1 MIFNVGDKVRALHN
15 DWYSITTDGWI
26 GYVTRRDGEY
36 IWVSESKRGPYTN
49 EINNYRVDSQFF
61 ELIEAAPVKEKEEI
75 NMEFVKEIINDEE
88 RRALLS
94 DMKGLL
100 DEYDYKYTDEAL
112 NKIID
117 IWATNKAELITAFKK
132 HPNYLQ
138 GKFMIVFSHNFSRN
152 VDRYVV
158 RSFKQWLLNSDTC
171 IAVREFM
178 PEAMRD
184 EVIDYGRKLP
194 QDIFHFLSDI
204 GGMTE
209 QYIDEYIVSRFD
221 DVCPD
226 IHAHKGQKMSRV
238 VNKLLTYVG
247 YNKLP
252 DYNREFAKYADA
264 LNPLQI
270 TRHTV
275 LSVNPLD
282 YLTMSFGNSWA
293 SCHTIDKENRRQMD
307 NSYSGMYC
315 GGTLSYMLD
324 ETSIITFVHNHV
336 PTDFANEGKIYRC
349 MFHYGKNILV
359 QGRVYPQGND
369 GRTDLYK
376 VFRNY
381 VQDEL
386 APIIGLTDTIWRK
399 KEDGDV
405 GGNVDSYG
413 CHYRDYTNFHNCNV
427 SYPRERSESRDNM
440 IKIGA
445 SGICPYCGGSITENG
460 RISHS
465 GCSRGTNVIQH
476 DEYGI

>member
-1 MIFNVGDKVRALHN
+1 MHN

-117 IWATNKAELITAFKK
+117 TWATNKAELITAFKK
-132 HPNYLQ
+132 HPSYLQ

-152 VDRYVV
+152 VDRDVV

-194 QDIFHFLSDI
+194 QDIFHFLSNI
-204 GGMTE
+204 EGMTE
-209 QYIDEYIVSRFD
+209 QYIDEYIVGRFD
-221 DVCPD
+221 YICPD

-270 TRHTV
+270 TRHIKRLSSKYTLQEDGRYVVNVKNNVKLSCKNSWDYYDINSQGARDVCRWKQCATSEMKAIEDVFTKYPCVFDDMITV
-275 LSVNPLD
+275 DKVIDNGFTERKEYDIRNEVHYKLKARNNITAVVNKLNIVDKFVID
-282 YLTMSFGNSWA
+282 YRSHQYNVMYSKKYNKLFTMSNGTYIVCDSIWCIPDTTFENIKAKIA
-293 SCHTIDKENRRQMD
+293 S
-307 NSYSGMYC
+307 
-315 GGTLSYMLD
+315 
-324 ETSIITFVHNHV
+324 
-336 PTDFANEGKIYRC
+336 
-349 MFHYGKNILV
+349 
-359 QGRVYPQGND
+359 
-369 GRTDLYK
+369 LY
-376 VFRNY
+376 N
-381 VQDEL
+381 
-386 APIIGLTDTIWRK
+386 
-399 KEDGDV
+399 
-405 GGNVDSYG
+405 
-413 CHYRDYTNFHNCNV
+413 
-427 SYPRERSESRDNM
+427 
-440 IKIGA
+440 
-445 SGICPYCGGSITENG
+445 
-460 RISHS
+460 
-465 GCSRGTNVIQH
+465 
-476 DEYGI
+476 